1 MADSDK
7 PARRLVEELD
17 YRPTP
22 IGPVSLR
29 RRWVSAIDADVYEVM
44 LGDEHLMSSLFT
56 VGETRLAELGLA
68 WLDGG
73 ALDVLV
79 GGLGLGYTARAA
91 LADPRVASVEVAEY
105 LEPVIAWHQEGL
117 TPFGAALSAD
127 PRCRFRH
134 VDFFA
139 LMAAPDRR
147 WDAIL
152 LDIDH
157 APDRWLAPAHA
168 DFYGEAALGRLR
180 EALRPEG
187 VFALWSDDRPDPRFQ
202 ERLAAVFAQTD
213 AVEVAFPNPLSGEA
227 SRCTIYRARG

>member
-1 MADSDK
+1 MADSDR
-7 PARRLVEELD
+7 PGRRLVEELD

-29 RRWVSAIDADVYEVM
+29 RRWVSAIDADVYEVI

-73 ALDVLV
+73 ALEVLV

-105 LEPVIAWHQEGL
+105 LEPVIAWHEEGL
-117 TPFGAALSAD
+117 TPLGAALSAD

-139 LMAAPDRR
+139 LVAAPDRR

-168 DFYGEAALGRLR
+168 DFYGEAALARMR
-180 EALRPEG
+180 DALQPEG
-187 VFALWSDDRPDPRFQ
+187 VFALWSDDRPDARFT
-202 ERLAAVFAQTD
+202 ERLAAVFAHAD
-213 AVEVAFPNPLSGEA
+213 AVEVDFPNPISGET

>member
-1 MADSDK
+1 MTDLQR

-68 WLDGG
+68 WTHGG
-73 ALDVLV
+73 GLEVLV

-91 LADPRVASVEVAEY
+91 LDDPRVSLVEVAEY
-105 LEPVIAWHQEGL
+105 LEPVIDWHRQGL
-117 TPFGAALSAD
+117 TPLGAALAAD

-157 APDRWLAPAHA
+157 APDRWLAPSNA

-180 EALRPEG
+180 DALQPEG
-187 VFALWSDDRPDPRFQ
+187 VFALWSDDRPDPRF
-202 ERLAAVFAQTD
+202 EARLAAVFSHVD
-213 AVEVAFPNPLSGEA
+213 AVEVEFPNPLSGES

>member
-1 MADSDK
+1 MADPDR
-7 PARRLVEELD
+7 PARRLVEEID

-29 RRWVSAIDADVYEVM
+29 RRWVSAIDADVHEVM

-56 VGETRLAELGLA
+56 VGEIRLAELGLA
-68 WLDGG
+68 WAQEDG
-73 ALDVLV
+73 LDVLV

-91 LADPRVASVEVAEY
+91 LDDPRVARVEVAEY
-105 LEPVIAWHQEGL
+105 LEPVIDWHRAGL
-117 TPFGAALSAD
+117 TPLGAALSAD
-127 PRCRFRH
+127 PRCAFRH

-139 LMAAPDRR
+139 LMAAPDRQ

-157 APDRWLAPAHA
+157 APDRWLAPSHA

-180 EALRPEG
+180 DALRPQG
-187 VFALWSDDRPDPRFQ
+187 VFALWSDDRPDARFTA
-202 ERLAAVFAQTD
+202 RLAAVFAQTD
-213 AVEVAFPNPLSGEA
+213 AVEVEFPNPLSSET